1 MNKSMAV
8 PVLISRL
15 LALLDSTARLAEQL
29 PAEVLLEKLPSRER
43 THLDL
48 AYHVPQVVVAF
59 LDAALGGR
67 LSTEHFER
75 RPPEHV
81 RSAADIAALA
91 RSVSQALAVW
101 WGANQSR
108 LPVALDTDDG
118 VQSLHAALER
128 TTSHVAR
135 HARQLER
142 LLETRGIEPNPRL
155 APGLLADLPLP
166 EDVWAA
172 EAPRR

>member
-1 MNKSMAV
+1 MLV
-8 PVLISRL
+8 SRL

-29 PAEVLLEKLPSRER
+29 PAEALLEKLPDRER

-67 LSTEHFER
+67 LSLEHFER
-75 RPPEHV
+75 KPPEHV
-81 RSAADIAALA
+81 RSGADVAALA

-108 LPVALDTDDG
+108 LPAALDTHDG
-118 VQSLHAALER
+118 LQPLHEVLER

-142 LLETRGIEPNPRL
+142 LLELRGIVPHPRL
-155 APGLLADLPLP
+155 APGLLTGLPLP

-172 EAPRR
+172 QAPRS